1 MIMKIARPISI
12 QPLPENAKKVFQGE
26 FFSLYQY
33 EVKGYDGAMRI
44 FEKAKRRD
52 TAMVVAITEDKKI
65 ILGLQEQPG
74 KPFFT
79 GLVGGQINEGEDA
92 LTAAKRELLE
102 ESGYEAKDWLL
113 FDAVQPV
120 SKVEWAIYTFIAKGC
135 KKVAE
140 QKLDG
145 AEKIELKLVDFNEF
159 IKIAS
164 ASDFMD
170 LELKIKVLEALAF
183 PEKMAELKKI
193 IMG

>member
-1 MIMKIARPISI
+1 MKIARPISI

-74 KPFFT
+74 KPLFT

-92 LTAAKRELLE
+92 LAAAKRELLE
-102 ESGYEAKDWLL
+102 ESGYQAKDWLL

-164 ASDFMD
+164 APDFYD
-170 LELKIKVLEALAF
+170 LEVRIKVLEALAD

>member
-1 MIMKIARPISI
+1 MKIARPISI

>member
-1 MIMKIARPISI
+1 MFFIPCEHLQRNPIRS
-12 QPLPENAKKVFQGE
+12 
-26 FFSLYQY
+26 
-33 EVKGYDGAMRI
+33 
-44 FEKAKRRD
+44 RRV
-52 TAMVVAITEDKKI
+52 TSNVNDKKI